1 MYARVQI
8 VDENNKDES
17 RYYVM
22 LAQATKNILAHGL
35 NVLGIKAPKRM

>member
-8 VDENNKDES
+8 VNENDIDGS

-22 LAQATKNILAHGL
+22 LAEATKNILAHGL
-35 NVLGIKAPKRM
+35 SVLGIVAPKRM